1 MATFTTEE
9 DLPFTFGVA
18 DGKGRPKPVD
28 DSAGPPVGV
37 SSDDTVATVAA
48 LTKSADGL
56 SWAGVVRSVTPG
68 TAHIIV
74 TADADLG
81 EGVSNV
87 IAEGDVEVM
96 LDPATGAR
104 IAKIEFGA
112 PTPKA

>member
-1 MATFTTEE
+1 MATFSTEE
-9 DLPFTFGVA
+9 DQPFVFGVA

-28 DSAGPPVGV
+28 ESAGPPAGV
-37 SSDDTVATVAA
+37 SSDETVATVDA
-48 LTKSADGL
+48 LTKNADGNT
-56 SWAGVVRSVTPG
+56 WAGVVRSVTPG
-68 TAHIIV
+68 TAHIVV

-81 EGVSNV
+81 AGVQNV
-87 IAEGDVEVM
+87 IAEGDVEVT